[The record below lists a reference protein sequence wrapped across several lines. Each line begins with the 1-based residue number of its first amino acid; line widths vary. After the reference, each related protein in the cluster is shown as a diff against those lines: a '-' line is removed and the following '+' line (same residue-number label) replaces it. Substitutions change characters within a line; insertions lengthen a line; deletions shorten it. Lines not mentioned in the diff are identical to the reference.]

1 MKNVLLTM
9 GLLLLMVS
17 CSKESNKVVVVDRFS
32 ANQVSQI
39 DLERNNAERILN
51 WVGTYY
57 GILPCASCPGIETT
71 LELKPDQSFELKT
84 IYQDTDKKPIIERGN
99 FEWHKI
105 GNQVTLKNDDD
116 LQFKI
121 EKDQVRF
128 LKNDG
133 KAVTGNIGKAYIL
146 KRKK

>member
-1 MKNVLLTM
+1 MKNLLLTM

-32 ANQVSQI
+32 ANQVSQV
-39 DLERNNAERILN
+39 DLERHNAERILN

-71 LELKPDQSFELKT
+71 LELKSDQTFELKT
-84 IYQDTDKKPIIERGN
+84 IYQDTNTKPIVEKGN
-99 FEWHKI
+99 FDWHKI
-105 GNQVTLKNDDD
+105 GNQVTLKNDED

-128 LKNDG
+128 LKTDG
-133 KAVTGNIGKAYIL
+133 KSVTGNLGKAYVL
-146 KRKK
+146 KKKQ

>member
-1 MKNVLLTM
+1 M

-32 ANQVSQI
+32 ANQVSQV
-39 DLERNNAERILN
+39 DLERHNAERILN

-71 LELKPDQSFELKT
+71 LELKPNQTFELKT
-84 IYQDTDKKPIIERGN
+84 IYQDTDMKPTVEKGN
-99 FEWHKI
+99 FDWHKI
-105 GNQVTLKNDDD
+105 GNQVTLKNNED

-133 KAVTGNIGKAYIL
+133 KAVKGDIGKAYIL

>member
-1 MKNVLLTM
+1 MKNILLTM

-39 DLERNNAERILN
+39 DLERHNAERILN

-71 LELKPDQSFELKT
+71 LELKPDQTFELKT

-99 FEWHKI
+99 FDWHKI
-105 GNQVTLKNDDD
+105 GNQVTLKNNDD

>member
-17 CSKESNKVVVVDRFS
+17 CSKESNNVVVVDRFS
-32 ANQVSQI
+32 ANQVSQM
-39 DLERNNAERILN
+39 DLERYNAERILN

-57 GILPCASCPGIETT
+57 GILPCASCSGIETT
-71 LELKPDQSFELKT
+71 LELKSDQTFELKT

-105 GNQVTLKNDDD
+105 GNQVTLKNDED

-128 LKNDG
+128 LKTDG
-133 KAVTGNIGKAYIL
+133 KAVSGNLGKAYVL
-146 KRKK
+146 KKK

>member
-1 MKNVLLTM
+1 MKNILLTM

-39 DLERNNAERILN
+39 DLERRNAERILN

-71 LELKPDQSFELKT
+71 LELKPDQTFELKT

-99 FEWHKI
+99 FDWHKI
-105 GNQVTLKNDDD
+105 GNQVTLKNNDD